1 MFLCAVCELK
11 LFSIGVCLATMLVGI
26 PNAEGQVLDKQQL
39 LDRQTFWENQDF
51 DWFRA
56 NIPFFDSPDEAI
68 NTTYYYR

>member
-1 MFLCAVCELK
+1 
-11 LFSIGVCLATMLVGI
+11 MLVGI